1 MKTKFITVLLLASGL
16 TLFAQDGKDIKK
28 NESSAASAA
37 SSVTASQEKPDTE
50 SAREESAFRK
60 AFNKM
65 KEGKGRTEGAEKT
78 DTDGR
83 KQTAKPAGKSEG
95 GIMSLGISPW
105 RAVLAL
111 GFMAFLLGAFF
122 YLLRK
127 FGKKF
132 TGTEVSAMK
141 VKSRLQLDG
150 KNALVIVKAYEEEVL
165 LGVGTN
171 GINLITRFAPIENA
185 EPDEEDTDE
194 NKDAAKNDNPKKSF
208 NISLRKAIVA
218 SEEIKSMK
226 DNI

>member
-16 TLFAQDGKDIKK
+16 ALLAQDGKDIKS
-28 NESSAASAA
+28 NETPAASAVSPVADLKEKLNAEA
-37 SSVTASQEKPDTE
+37 SK
-50 SAREESAFRK
+50 EESAFRK

-65 KEGKGRTEGAEKT
+65 KEGKGTDSKANTDDKKKT
-78 DTDGR
+78 ASGV
-83 KQTAKPAGKSEG
+83 KKPDA

-122 YLLRK
+122 YLLKK
-127 FGKKF
+127 FGRRF

-165 LGVGTN
+165 LGIGTN
-171 GINLITRFAPIENA
+171 GISLITRFAPIENA
-185 EPDEEDTDE
+185 ELEDEDTDE
-194 NKDAAKNDNPKKSF
+194 NKDVEKNDKPKKGF
-208 NISLRKAIVA
+208 NISLRKALVD